1 MLNDIHADA
10 AMSLES
16 GYQVYDAFV
25 RVNEHDRSIV
35 NALLRREI
43 ELSIHL
49 PCRKFDVYVTL
60 PPQHYC
66 ESHKSRDCDKSK

>member
-49 PCRKFDVYVTL
+49 PGRKFDVYVTL
-60 PPQHYC
+60 LPQHYC
-66 ESHKSRDCDKSK
+66 ESHKSRDSDKSK